1 MRCRRC
7 EADNPQSARFCDSCG
22 AELDR
27 ACDACGASNRAG
39 ARFCSR
45 CGLKFDAAERQEA
58 APATVPG
65 YLSGEGERKLVTVLV
80 ADLRGSTAMIRDL
93 DPEQAIGRL
102 DPGVK
107 AMAAAVEACGG
118 VVNRVQGDGIMALF
132 GAPIAREDH
141 AIRACLAAHRML
153 AATAALEV
161 PDLEV
166 RVGVNSGEVVIRA
179 TGSDAT
185 DYDAVGITVHLANR
199 LEQSARPGTARLS
212 ALTARLA
219 RGFTDVLPLG
229 ALEFRGLDTPI
240 EVFELLDATERPAW
254 EVRAAAASLT
264 PFVGRQAEIAM
275 LTGALGRACLGR
287 GQAVLVV
294 ADAGVG
300 KSRLIHEFLREVPS
314 GSFAVLRAAASSHA
328 LGSPFQI
335 AAMLLRSWIGAEA
348 VDSGATIE
356 RRLRQ
361 ALVLNAGAAAL
372 DGPAL
377 RALLD
382 LPVEDADWT
391 ALDPPRRRER
401 IIEALRVLM
410 LREAAARPLILVIED
425 LHWVD

>member
-27 ACDACGASNRAG
+27 ACSACGASNRGG

-45 CGLKFDAAERQEA
+45 CGLKFDAAERQAA

-65 YLSGEGERKLVTVLV
+65 YLSGEGERKLVTVLF

-141 AIRACLAAHRML
+141 AMRACLAAHRML
-153 AATAALEV
+153 AAIAALEI
-161 PDLEV
+161 PELEV

-185 DYDAVGITVHLANR
+185 DYDAVGITVHLAHR

-229 ALEFRGLDTPI
+229 ALEFKGLDAPI
-240 EVFELLDATERPAW
+240 EVFELLEVTERPAW

-264 PFVGRQAEIAM
+264 PFVGRQAKIAM
-275 LTGALGRACLGR
+275 LTAALGRAGFGR

-300 KSRLIHEFLREVPS
+300 KSRLVHEFLRGVPS

-328 LGSPFQI
+328 LGSPFQV
-335 AAMLLRSWIGAEA
+335 AAGLLRSWIGAEA
-348 VDSGATIE
+348 ADSGATIE
-356 RRLRQ
+356 RKLRQ
-361 ALVLNAGAAAL
+361 ALALNAGAAVL

-382 LPVEDADWT
+382 LPVDDAELGR
-391 ALDPPRRRER
+391 ARPGAARASASSRRCGFSCCARRRR
-401 IIEALRVLM
+401 GR
-410 LREAAARPLILVIED
+410 
-425 LHWVD
+425 